1 MEVSVCVT
9 VLNEEGSIKGLLES
23 LLRQTKKPDEI
34 VVVDGG
40 STDKTVEVLKRYR
53 RRVKIVEAPG
63 TSIAQGRNLAIKKAK
78 HDIIAQV
85 DAGCVAMRDWLEK
98 IIKPFKN
105 KKIDIVAGF
114 YDMVGESGF
123 QKAVAP
129 FLGIP
134 PNRFDKDKFMPS
146 ARSMAFRKKVWE
158 EVGGY
163 SEKLERAGE
172 DTLFVYQAL
181 KKGFKIARVKSAR
194 VEWEI
199 PKNFFEVIK
208 KFYVYAKGDAQA
220 GIWWD
225 PQKRLASHN
234 IKILSVYAR
243 YLVGFGFLFCFFKN
257 PALPAILIVLVL
269 LYSFW
274 SVWKMRDVV
283 KDWKARLWLPIIQ
296 ISSDWAV
303 MIGFLVGSIGNRKLD

>member
-1 MEVSVCVT
+1 MCVT
-9 VLNEEGSIKGLLES
+9 VKDEEKTIGRMLQS
-23 LLRQTKKPDEI
+23 LMKQMRKPDEI
-34 VVVDGG
+34 VVIDGG
-40 STDKTVEVLKRYR
+40 STDRTVEILRECR
-53 RRVKIVEAPG
+53 RRVRIVEAPG

-78 HDIIAQV
+78 YNVIAQI
-85 DAGCVAMRDWLEK
+85 DAGCVARRDWLEK
-98 IIKPFKN
+98 LVKPFIDKRV
-105 KKIDIVAGF
+105 DIVAGF
-114 YDMVGESGF
+114 YDMVGESAF
-123 QKAVAP
+123 QKAAAP
-129 FLGIP
+129 FLGVP
-134 PNRFDKDKFMPS
+134 PNCFDKDKFMPS

-172 DTLFVYQAL
+172 DSFFVYQVL
-181 KKGFKIARVKSAR
+181 KKGFQITRVKSAR

-225 PQKRLASHN
+225 PQKRLSSHN
-234 IKILSVYAR
+234 IKILSVYTR
-243 YLVGFGFLFCFFKN
+243 YLIGFGFLFCFFRD
-257 PALPAILIVLVL
+257 PVLPAILIVLVSFYL
-269 LYSFW
+269 LW

-296 ISSDWAV
+296 IFSDWAV
-303 MIGFLVGSIGNRKLD
+303 MVGFLMGSIGNRRLD